1 MELIVVMLLN
11 VLSIDVGRIASAEL
25 QTVNPDVP

>member
-1 MELIVVMLLN
+1 MELIVGMLLN
-11 VLSIDVGRIASAEL
+11 VLSIDVVQIASAEL